1 MWQPLHNMWAFTTLW
16 AIKLCY
22 RIFSTNNLSLRLKPR
37 STSACAF
44 NNVKTILTI
53 IGKFFNRKVSFK
65 YLIKSSS
72 NLAFD
77 LSNSWKYI
85 LFSFTT
91 VYRHVFFSA
100 SLATVD
106 VITVAINTLLWHTTK
121 GFFNIHQAFQ
131 PYLLGLRTFYIT
143 ENKKSL
149 KLRGCKVRVQSF
161 FASILNACNLGSV
174 IFSFCFNARN
184 SWFMEKTK
192 L

>member
-1 MWQPLHNMWAFTTLW
+1 MWQPLRPFTTLW

-22 RIFSTNNLSLRLKPR
+22 CIFSTNNLSLSLKPR
-37 STSACAF
+37 STSACAM

-53 IGKFFNRKVSFK
+53 SGKFFNRKVSFK
-65 YLIKSSS
+65 YLIKGPS

-174 IFSFCFNARN
+174 IFSFCLNARS